1 MAKSTVII
9 LIVFVLYVIID
20 IIYNLYKYKTNDGK
34 ITKDEVR
41 SLISDLYDD
50 ISILINRL
58 PSQDEKKYI
67 RDQLISLLGNKL
79 NQLSDNE
86 KELLTNNMN
95 AVINFI
101 LENKDTIFN
110 KNNDTQENVES
121 LNSTEIENK

>member
-79 NQLSDNE
+79 DKLSDNE

-110 KNNDTQENVES
+110 NTQENKEL
-121 LNSTEIENK
+121 LNSTELENK